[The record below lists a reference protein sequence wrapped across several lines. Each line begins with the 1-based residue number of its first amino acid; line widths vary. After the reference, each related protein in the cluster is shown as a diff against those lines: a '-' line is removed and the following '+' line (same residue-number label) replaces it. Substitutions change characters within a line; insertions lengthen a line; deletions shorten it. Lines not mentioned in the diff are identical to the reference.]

1 MNGMSREDLIG
12 TIKRTVKGSQWL
24 FGPLALL
31 FLAVAG
37 WRARNVVAT
46 VFEHADILMLLIVIG
61 LWATLHLLTPALSRI
76 MLLECGAEVG
86 YRTLLEIHV
95 GRLPARYLPGGIW
108 HTVSRVIDL
117 RARGVSRSQ
126 LSIMVLLENSVPLAV
141 ALALGGFCL
150 CLTESAGWPSL
161 VAASGGL
168 LLLACPWLLLRFR
181 MIAQGGSFRARSYL
195 RLIALTALFWLGAAT
210 AFYCF
215 WSAFPQARGGA
226 SALQIYGTYLLSWSA
241 GFVSVFAP
249 QGIGVFESVAALFL
263 RGSLAFAGAA
273 VLVAGFRMAILA
285 ADMLAFGILFAIRRV
300 NGASRRSR

>member
-1 MNGMSREDLIG
+1 MNRESLISA
-12 TIKRTVKGSQWL
+12 TKQVVSGSQWL

-37 WRARNVVAT
+37 WRARSVIAT
-46 VFEHADILMLLIVIG
+46 VFKQADTWMLLVVIG
-61 LWATLHLLTPALSRI
+61 LWASLHLLTPALSRI
-76 MLLECGAEVG
+76 MLMESGADVS
-86 YRTLLEIHV
+86 YRALLEIHV

-117 RARGVSRSQ
+117 RARGVSRAQ

-141 ALALGGFCL
+141 AVALGGLCL
-150 CLTESAGWPSL
+150 CLSDSAGWL
-161 VAASGGL
+161 TLAAALGGSA
-168 LLLACPWLLLRFR
+168 LLACPWLLLRHR
-181 MIAQGGSFRARSYL
+181 SLAQGTSFRIRSYL
-195 RLIALTALFWLGAAT
+195 RLIALTTLFWLGAAT

-226 SALQIYGTYLLSWSA
+226 SALQIYGTYLLAWSA

-263 RGSLAFAGAA
+263 RGTLAFAGAA
-273 VLVAGFRMAILA
+273 VLIAGFRVAILA
-285 ADMLAFGILFAIRRV
+285 ADMLAFGFLFAIRRV
-300 NGASRRSR
+300 RSAQRRSR